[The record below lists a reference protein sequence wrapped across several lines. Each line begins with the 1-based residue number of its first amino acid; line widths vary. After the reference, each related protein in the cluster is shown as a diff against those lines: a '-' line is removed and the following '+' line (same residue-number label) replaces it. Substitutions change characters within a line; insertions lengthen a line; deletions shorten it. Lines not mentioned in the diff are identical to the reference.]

1 MPSTPYYGP
10 DESATEI
17 FLERTS
23 LAGDFLSGVGY
34 GNYTFPISRT
44 IFSLLF
50 LYLGVQLVLYTT
62 CAIYL
67 WNVPRSRGNQS
78 IFLLA
83 YMSILFCVRTIF
95 QAVQARTVQA
105 MFIDNRNYPG
115 GPWAYFLATQN
126 LPINVIFY
134 ATLFISTFLADLLI
148 VSKFYG

>member
-10 DESATEI
+10 NESATRI

-34 GNYTFPISRT
+34 GKYTFPISRT
-44 IFSLLF
+44 IFS

-67 WNVPRSRGNQS
+67 WNVPRSRGNQAS
-78 IFLLA
+78 FLLA
-83 YMSILFCVRTIF
+83 YMSILCCVKTIF
-95 QAVQARTVQA
+95 QVVQARIVQA

-115 GPWAYFLATQN
+115 GPWSYFLATQN
-126 LPINVIFY
+126 HPINVIFY

-148 VSKFYG
+148 VSNCYR